1 MTNIASTFE
10 HFVAGRFIAGYTDSI
25 KVVNPASGALL
36 GAIPDGD
43 ESLVNE
49 AVAAARAAQDGWATR
64 PANERAQYLRHMA
77 KIVRENIPRLA
88 RVVAMEQGKVLPLA
102 EMEVFLSAEYLDYMA
117 EWARRIEGEI
127 ISSDRPRE
135 NIFLF
140 RRPMGV
146 VAAIL
151 PWNFPFFMIVR
162 KLAPALVTGNTI
174 VMKPSEETPYSAYE
188 FTKIAAQV
196 ELPTGVFNLIGG
208 LGRSVGEALVGHPGI
223 DMVSFTGSSAAGSAI
238 MANAARNITKVNL
251 ELGGKAPAIV
261 LADANIDQAVAM
273 LKMSKTINSGQAC
286 NSTERVFV
294 ERAKYAEL
302 SEKLAAAVGQISFG
316 DPLGSRP
323 IDMGPLINQ
332 AAVERIDSLVED
344 AKAHGAE
351 TLTGGSRAE
360 FGDGYY
366 FKPTVLAGVNG
377 NAQILKREIFGP
389 VLLVEPVDDLD
400 EAIKLANA
408 NEYGLTSSI
417 FTSNLGS
424 AMHAINSLKYGET
437 YVNRENFETIQGF
450 HAGVRRSGI
459 GGTDGKHG
467 LYEYM
472 HTQVAYIQN

>member
-1 MTNIASTFE
+1 MTNIVHQFE
-10 HFVAGRFIAGYTDSI
+10 HFVAGRFVAGYTDSI

-36 GAIPDGD
+36 GSIPDGD
-43 ESLVNE
+43 ENLVNE
-49 AVAAARAAQDGWATR
+49 AVAAARAAQDSWAAR

-77 KIVRENIPRLA
+77 RIVRENIPRLA
-88 RVVAMEQGKVLPLA
+88 RVVSAEQGKVLPLA

-188 FTKIAAQV
+188 FAKIAAQA

-208 LGRSVGEALVGHPGI
+208 LGRSVGEALVAHPGI

-286 NSTERVFV
+286 NSTERVFI
-294 ERAKYAEL
+294 ERAKYAEF
-302 SEKLAAAVGQISFG
+302 SEKLAAAVGSISYG
-316 DPLGSRP
+316 DPLGSDP
-323 IDMGPLINQ
+323 VDMGPLINQ
-332 AAVERIDSLVED
+332 AAVERIGSLVDD
-344 AKAHGAE
+344 ARTHGAE
-351 TLTGGSRAE
+351 VLTGGIRAE
-360 FGDGYY
+360 IGSGCY
-366 FKPTVLAGVNG
+366 FKPTVLAGVNA
-377 NAQILKREIFGP
+377 NMQILKREVFGP
-389 VLLVEPVDDLD
+389 VLMVEPVDDLD
-400 EAIKLANA
+400 EAIRLANA
-408 NEYGLTSSI
+408 SEYGLTSSI